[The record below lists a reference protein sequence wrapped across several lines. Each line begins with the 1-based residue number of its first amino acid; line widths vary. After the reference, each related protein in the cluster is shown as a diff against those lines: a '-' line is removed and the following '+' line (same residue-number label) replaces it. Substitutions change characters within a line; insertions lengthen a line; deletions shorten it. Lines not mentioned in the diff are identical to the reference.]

1 MTLTLSILAQA
12 KPAGPDFLSMMPMF
26 VAFIAI
32 FYFIVLRPQQKQMK
46 EQQLLHASLKKG
58 DDVLTQ
64 AGIFGKIFSVSD
76 RDVVVEIAPG
86 VKVRVL
92 KSAIQQK
99 TSVAEAAAP
108 DAQPKKE
115 EK

>member
-1 MTLTLSILAQA
+1 MTHALLILGQA
-12 KPAGPDFLSMMPMF
+12 KPAGPDFLSMAPMF

-46 EQQLLHASLKKG
+46 DQQLLHASLKKG
-58 DDVLTQ
+58 DDVVTQ
-64 AGIFGKIFSVSD
+64 AGLFGKIFTVAE
-76 RDVVVEIAPG
+76 RDVLLEIAPG
-86 VKVRVL
+86 VKVKVL
-92 KSAIQQK
+92 KSAIQGK
-99 TSVAEAAAP
+99 VGAAEAAAP